1 LRCCFI
7 DGDCMGVVALVMA
20 GGKGTRM
27 RIPEEKPL
35 VKVCGKP
42 VIEYVLAA
50 LKDAKK
56 IDSVIVATSSYTP
69 KTTQLMKQLGVQVIE
84 TPGKDYVF
92 DMGYVV
98 QTLKLGVF
106 LAIAADLPLVKGEM
120 IDLVVE
126 RYERCGKPALT
137 VAVPLETKAK
147 LGMCIGYS
155 FKTDDI
161 DVVPVGI
168 NVING
173 HKRYGDEWLDQ
184 DICLM
189 DRQELAVNINTVSEL
204 QLAELLL
211 NKQIKEQ
218 LTQQT
223 SNISR

>member
-1 LRCCFI
+1 
-7 DGDCMGVVALVMA
+7 MGIVALVMA

-27 RIPEEKPL
+27 RIAEEKPL
-35 VKVCGKP
+35 VEVCGKP
-42 VIEYVLAA
+42 VIKYVLAA
-50 LKDAKK
+50 LKEAKK
-56 IDSVIVATSSYTP
+56 IDSIIVATSSCTP

-92 DMGYVV
+92 DMGYAV

-106 LAIAADLPLVKGEM
+106 LAIAADLPLIKGEM
-120 IDLVVE
+120 IDSVVE

-155 FKTDDI
+155 FKTDDKE
-161 DVVPVGI
+161 VVPVGI

-184 DICLM
+184 DIYVM
-189 DRQELAVNINTVSEL
+189 NRQELAVNINTVSEL

-211 NKQIKEQ
+211 NKQIEE
-218 LTQQT
+218 
-223 SNISR
+223 